1 MRPTQHPS
9 NNDVLRAP
17 PGVAIEDCKPLAI
30 TRVLYD
36 NGPGRDHLPGVWSF
50 WEPSP
55 EERAAIAAG
64 AMVRFA
70 CWGVTH
76 PPVSIGVD
84 GVAERPW

>member
-17 PGVAIEDCKPLAI
+17 PGVAHADCKPLAI
-30 TRVLYD
+30 TRVVYD
-36 NGPGRDHLPGVWSF
+36 NGPAGLMPGVWSY

-64 AMVRFA
+64 AKVRFS
-70 CWGVTH
+70 CWGTTH

-84 GVAERPW
+84 GVEERPW

>member
-9 NNDVLRAP
+9 NNYVLRAP
-17 PGVAIEDCKPLAI
+17 PGVSAEQCKPLAI
-30 TRVLYD
+30 TRVLFD
-36 NGPGRDHLPGVWSF
+36 SGIPAVWSY

-64 AMVRFA
+64 APVRLS
-70 CWGVTH
+70 CWGMTH

-84 GVAERPW
+84 GVEERPW